1 MTPPASTLSIIASG
15 MQVTG
20 DIRCNGVL
28 RIDGILDGSI
38 LGARQLLVTP
48 GGRVRGDV
56 QADEIV
62 VGGEIE
68 GNVRASVRLELQGS
82 AVVNGNIETRAF
94 VVPEGG
100 RVNGDIRMIVGE
112 GTRVEPLLLQAPPPA
127 LPALTASAKPP
138 IAVAVAPAPAAPS
151 PEVPEPTMAPEPEAS
166 ASAWPETNTLETG
179 SEAIGDGGLP
189 EEVAGEVGE
198 PYRNE
203 VEVAKLAER
212 QAPIAPPNPL
222 SKKERQ
228 RLKKKR

>member
-127 LPALTASAKPP
+127 LPALTASAEPP

-151 PEVPEPTMAPEPEAS
+151 PRYPSRLWRQSLRYQRQNGRRPTPSKPGQRQSRTAVFLKRSRERWAS
-166 ASAWPETNTLETG
+166 LKETNSRRPSSPNGRLRSG
-179 SEAIGDGGLP
+179 
-189 EEVAGEVGE
+189 
-198 PYRNE
+198 
-203 VEVAKLAER
+203 
-212 QAPIAPPNPL
+212 PPNR
-222 SKKERQ
+222 SAR
-228 RLKKKR
+228 RNARD